1 MKGIQSILAGEYPAS
16 ILGNEVEVL
25 TNELG
30 QTRHIEKLLR
40 ARSAGGFAETYSHLL
55 NRSVVD
61 TTELS
66 GILEKSSRKP
76 TKFTGTNGNVERQM
90 KNVAKVILAR
100 DGTRNEREV
109 FYISM
114 HGFDSHFE
122 VLQPGT
128 NVYGRLQEV
137 DRAVSKFEQEMKAA
151 NLWDDVLV
159 VSASDF
165 GRKLG
170 KRVVDGLFVLFVSSP
185 SVLWFLTCYV
195 FSFCF
200 SGQQWWHGSW
210 LGWT

>member
-1 MKGIQSILAGEYPAS
+1 
-16 ILGNEVEVL
+16 
-25 TNELG
+25 
-30 QTRHIEKLLR
+30 
-40 ARSAGGFAETYSHLL
+40 
-55 NRSVVD
+55 
-61 TTELS
+61 LS
-66 GILEKSSRKP
+66 GILEESSSKP
-76 TKFTGTNGNVERQM
+76 TKFTGTNGDVERQM

-100 DGTRNEREV
+100 DGTHNEREV

-159 VSASDF
+159 VSSSDF

-170 KRVVDGLFVLFVSSP
+170 KQ
-185 SVLWFLTCYV
+185 TCGV
-195 FSFCF
+195 
-200 SGQQWWHGSW
+200 
-210 LGWT
+210 